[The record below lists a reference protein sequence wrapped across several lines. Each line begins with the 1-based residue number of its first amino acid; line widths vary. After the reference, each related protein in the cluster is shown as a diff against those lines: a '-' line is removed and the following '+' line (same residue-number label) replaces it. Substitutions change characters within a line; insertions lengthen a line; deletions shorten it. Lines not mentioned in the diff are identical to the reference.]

1 MRSSPINGSLIVSH
15 IFTFYQYMEELLL
28 NKQNLVYF
36 ASFLV
41 LLIAVMIFASR
52 SGDSPAGIQNVT
64 VEEAKKMVGK
74 EDVFVLDVRTPSEF
88 NSSHIEGATLIPVK
102 NSGGS
107 NLSPDQ
113 LLEARINEIPEDKK
127 ILVYCRS
134 GSRSA
139 SASQILV
146 KAGYSQVYDMQ
157 GGITAWTGAGYP
169 VVSSESQ

>member
-1 MRSSPINGSLIVSH
+1 M
-15 IFTFYQYMEELLL
+15 L

-36 ASFLV
+36 TSFLV

-52 SGDSPAGIQNVT
+52 GGDRAAGIQNVT
-64 VEEAKKMVGK
+64 VEEANKMVEK
-74 EDVFVLDVRTPSEF
+74 EDVFILDVRAPSEF

-113 LLEARINEIPEDKK
+113 LLEARINEVPKNKK

-146 KAGYSQVYDMQ
+146 NAGYSQVYNME
-157 GGITAWTGAGYP
+157 GGISAWIGAGYP
-169 VVSSESQ
+169 VVSSESP